1 MLRDTI
7 GQLYFNRTLNNYQ
20 LIKAHFNRER
30 LPEDYSKV
38 VTRGETGS
46 NLCVKMEY
54 RIEVTLSSHKAK
66 KVQINIVRCSDR
78 SYCWCLLWRMMKL
91 GASMWMSLSSRKLG
105 SMWRWG
111 SGISIRSSPKVD
123 TGTLYAHIN
132 WDIRHQ
138 LYDFGGSPRA
148 GAASPRPTVL
158 ACTARLDHLPRLRQ
172 RRDLPARCHIPTLDP
187 VQMHRTAQFPRFR
200 RGEELLLCGRP
211 SQPIGAGLY
220 AG

>member
-105 SMWRWG
+105 SMWRWV

-123 TGTLYAHIN
+123 IGHCMLILIGISDISYMISVEAHEQVLQAPG
-132 WDIRHQ
+132 R
-138 LYDFGGSPRA
+138 LFSPVLHD
-148 GAASPRPTVL
+148 STIYL
-158 ACTARLDHLPRLRQ
+158 ACDNGEIFRL
-172 RRDLPARCHIPTLDP
+172 AAT
-187 VQMHRTAQFPRFR
+187 
-200 RGEELLLCGRP
+200 
-211 SQPIGAGLY
+211 SQP
-220 AG
+220 